1 MADQLR
7 RHSNDGRTIL
17 LLATIFVA
25 IALLWGTAIVTP
37 LKIFVVLLHEI
48 SHGVAAVV
56 TGGEIVRIE
65 VNAQQGGICY
75 TRGGNGFV
83 TLSAGYLG
91 SMLWGALILIAA
103 ARTRYDRLISGAI
116 GAFILILALLYVRNV
131 FGFVAALLFTLA
143 LILIGWKLSEKTND
157 IVLKV
162 IGMTSCLYA
171 VLDIVDDVLRRPGI
185 GSDADML
192 AQNTGIPSLV
202 WGALWILASVA
213 TTGLSLWTASKGE
226 S

>member
-1 MADQLR
+1 M
-7 RHSNDGRTIL
+7 
-17 LLATIFVA
+17 LATIFVV
-25 IALLWGTAIVTP
+25 IALLWGTVIVTP

-48 SHGVAAVV
+48 SHGVAAVA

-103 ARTRYDRLISGAI
+103 ARTRYDRYISGAI
-116 GAFILILALLYVRNV
+116 GALILILALLYVRNL
-131 FGFVAALLFTLA
+131 FGFATALLFALA
-143 LILIGWKLSEKTND
+143 LILSGWKLSEKTND

-192 AQNTGIPSLV
+192 AQHTGIPSLA
-202 WGALWILASVA
+202 WGALWVLASVA
-213 TTGLSLWTASKGE
+213 TTGFSLWTASRGE
-226 S
+226 R